1 MSLLSDE
8 IKNLE
13 VGDKRITKRMSGHS
27 TVLCV
32 QDTSEMDYTG
42 KNHIQGL
49 GIIDSWNWSRET
61 GSLGK
66 DKVASRPVMQQ
77 IYSQRVTLKGV
88 YRKQGRL
95 QDVDITIITRR
106 V

>member
-49 GIIDSWNWSRET
+49 GIIDSWNWSREA
-61 GSLGK
+61 GSLARIK
-66 DKVASRPVMQQ
+66 SHHVP
-77 IYSQRVTLKGV
+77 LK
-88 YRKQGRL
+88 K
-95 QDVDITIITRR
+95 RR
-106 V
+106 VIAG